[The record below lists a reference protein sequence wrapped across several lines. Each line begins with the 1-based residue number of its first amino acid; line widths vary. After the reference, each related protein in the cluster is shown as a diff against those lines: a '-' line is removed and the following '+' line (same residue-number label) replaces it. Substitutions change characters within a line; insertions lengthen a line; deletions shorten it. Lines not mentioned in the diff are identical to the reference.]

1 MAQDYQILN
10 SVQQTDLSPSGI
22 GFDHN
27 WEITYKVM
35 GGPAKGTVARIS
47 VPDADHNAK
56 YVDAA
61 IREKLEHLH
70 AIASLGGS

>member
-10 SVQQTDLSPSGI
+10 SVQSLDLSPAGY

-27 WEITYKVM
+27 WEITYKVTD
-35 GGPAKGTVARIS
+35 GPAKGTIAKVT

-70 AIASLGGS
+70 AIASLGSS